1 MMAIIDANIAFD
13 EQERADMAELVDINT
28 QLKILEAKKK
38 TISEKV
44 KSAMV
49 NKKIDKVDINGS
61 KLSIIQSTRTMVPKK
76 TKDEFIAQLVGL
88 GKQHLVKTSIEP
100 DIESIFA
107 EVDAGTLDSNMV
119 NSYVK
124 VTPVTT
130 LRCDV

>member
-1 MMAIIDANIAFD
+1 MAIIDANIAFD

-28 QLKILEAKKK
+28 QLKVLEEKKK

>member
-1 MMAIIDANIAFD
+1 MTIINANIAFD

-28 QLKILEAKKK
+28 QLKALEAKKK

-44 KSAMV
+44 KTAMV

-61 KLSIIQSTRTMVPKK
+61 KLSIIQSTRKMVSKK

>member
-1 MMAIIDANIAFD
+1 MAIIDANIAFD

-28 QLKILEAKKK
+28 QLKALEAKKK

-61 KLSIIQSTRTMVPKK
+61 KLSIIQSTRTTVPKK

>member
-1 MMAIIDANIAFD
+1 MAIINANIAFD

-28 QLKILEAKKK
+28 QLKALEAKKK

-61 KLSIIQSTRTMVPKK
+61 KLSIIQSTRKMVSKK

-88 GKQHLVKTSIEP
+88 GKKHLVKTSIEP

-124 VTPVTT
+124 VAPVTT

>member
-1 MMAIIDANIAFD
+1 MAIIDANIAFD

-28 QLKILEAKKK
+28 QLKVLEAKKK

-76 TKDEFIAQLVGL
+76 AKDEFIAQLVGL

>member
-1 MMAIIDANIAFD
+1 MAIIDANIAFD

-28 QLKILEAKKK
+28 QLKALEARKK

-61 KLSIIQSTRTMVPKK
+61 KLSIIQSTRKMVSKK

-88 GKQHLVKTSIEP
+88 GKKHLIKTSIEP

>member
-1 MMAIIDANIAFD
+1 MAIIDANIAFD

-28 QLKILEAKKK
+28 QLKALEAKKK

-61 KLSIIQSTRTMVPKK
+61 KLSIIQSTRTMVSKK

>member
-1 MMAIIDANIAFD
+1 MAIIDANIAFD

-28 QLKILEAKKK
+28 QLKALEAKKK

-49 NKKIDKVDINGS
+49 NKKIDKVDIDGS
-61 KLSIIQSTRTMVPKK
+61 KLSIIQSTRTMVSKK

>member
-1 MMAIIDANIAFD
+1 MAIINANIAFD

-28 QLKILEAKKK
+28 QLKALEAKKK

-61 KLSIIQSTRTMVPKK
+61 KLSIIQSTRKMVSKK

-88 GKQHLVKTSIEP
+88 GKKHLVKTSIEP

>member
-1 MMAIIDANIAFD
+1 MAIIDANIAFD
-13 EQERADMAELVDINT
+13 EQERADMAELIDINT
-28 QLKILEAKKK
+28 QLKVLEAKKK

-61 KLSIIQSTRTMVPKK
+61 KLSIIQSTRTMVSKK

>member
-1 MMAIIDANIAFD
+1 MASINANIAFD

-28 QLKILEAKKK
+28 QLKALEARKK

-61 KLSIIQSTRTMVPKK
+61 KLSIIQSTRKMVSKK

-88 GKQHLVKTSIEP
+88 GKKHRIKTSIDP

>member
-1 MMAIIDANIAFD
+1 MAIIDANIAFD

-28 QLKILEAKKK
+28 QLKVLEAKKK

-88 GKQHLVKTSIEP
+88 GKPHLVKTSIEP

-119 NSYVK
+119 NSYIK

>member
-1 MMAIIDANIAFD
+1 MAIIDANIAFD

-61 KLSIIQSTRTMVPKK
+61 KLSIIQSTRTMVSKK

>member
-1 MMAIIDANIAFD
+1 
-13 EQERADMAELVDINT
+13 MAELVDINT
-28 QLKILEAKKK
+28 QLKALEARKK

>member
-1 MMAIIDANIAFD
+1 MAIIDANIAFD

-28 QLKILEAKKK
+28 QSKILEAKKK

>member
-1 MMAIIDANIAFD
+1 MTIINANIAFD

-28 QLKILEAKKK
+28 QLKALEARKK

-61 KLSIIQSTRTMVPKK
+61 KLSIIQSTRKMVSKK

-88 GKQHLVKTSIEP
+88 GKKHLIKTSIEP

>member
-1 MMAIIDANIAFD
+1 MAIIDANITFD

-28 QLKILEAKKK
+28 QLKVLEAKKK

>member
-1 MMAIIDANIAFD
+1 MAIIDANIAFD
-13 EQERADMAELVDINT
+13 EQERADMAELIDINT
-28 QLKILEAKKK
+28 QLKALEAKKK

>member
-1 MMAIIDANIAFD
+1 MAIIDANIAFD

-28 QLKILEAKKK
+28 QLKALEAKKK

-44 KSAMV
+44 KSAMI
-49 NKKIDKVDINGS
+49 NKKIDKVDIDGS

>member
-1 MMAIIDANIAFD
+1 MAIINANIAFD

-28 QLKILEAKKK
+28 QLKALEARKK

-61 KLSIIQSTRTMVPKK
+61 KLSIIQSTRKMVPKK

-88 GKQHLVKTSIEP
+88 GKKHLVKTSIEP

-107 EVDAGTLDSNMV
+107 EVDAGTFDSNMV

>member
-1 MMAIIDANIAFD
+1 MAIIDANIAFD
-13 EQERADMAELVDINT
+13 EQERADMAELIDINT
-28 QLKILEAKKK
+28 QLKVLEAKKK
-38 TISEKV
+38 TISEKI

>member
-1 MMAIIDANIAFD
+1 MTIINANIAFD

-28 QLKILEAKKK
+28 QLKALEARKK

-61 KLSIIQSTRTMVPKK
+61 KLSMIQSTRKMVSKK

-88 GKQHLVKTSIEP
+88 GKKHLVKTSIEP

>member
-1 MMAIIDANIAFD
+1 MAIINANIAFD

-28 QLKILEAKKK
+28 QLKALEARKK

-61 KLSIIQSTRTMVPKK
+61 RLSIIQSTRKMVSKK

-88 GKQHLVKTSIEP
+88 GKKHLVKTSIEP

>member
-1 MMAIIDANIAFD
+1 MTIINANIAFD

-28 QLKILEAKKK
+28 QLKALEAKKK

-44 KSAMV
+44 KTAMV

>member
-1 MMAIIDANIAFD
+1 MAIIDANITFD

-28 QLKILEAKKK
+28 QLKALEAKKK

>member
-1 MMAIIDANIAFD
+1 MAIINANIAFD

-28 QLKILEAKKK
+28 QLKALEARKK

-61 KLSIIQSTRTMVPKK
+61 KLSIIQSTRKMVSKK

-88 GKQHLVKTSIEP
+88 GKKHLVKTSIEP

-124 VTPVTT
+124 VAPVTT

>member
-1 MMAIIDANIAFD
+1 MEIINANIAFD

-28 QLKILEAKKK
+28 QLKALEAKKK

-61 KLSIIQSTRTMVPKK
+61 KLSIIQSTRKVVSKK

-88 GKQHLVKTSIEP
+88 GKKHLVKTSIEP

>member
-1 MMAIIDANIAFD
+1 MTIINANIAFD

-28 QLKILEAKKK
+28 QLKALEAKKK

-49 NKKIDKVDINGS
+49 NKKIDKVDIDGS

>member
-1 MMAIIDANIAFD
+1 MAIIDANIAFD

-28 QLKILEAKKK
+28 QLKALEAKKK

-49 NKKIDKVDINGS
+49 NKKIDKVDIDGS

-119 NSYVK
+119 NSYIK

>member
-1 MMAIIDANIAFD
+1 MAIIDANIAFD
-13 EQERADMAELVDINT
+13 EQERADMAELVYINT
-28 QLKILEAKKK
+28 QLKALEAKKK

-49 NKKIDKVDINGS
+49 NKKIDKVDIDGS
-61 KLSIIQSTRTMVPKK
+61 KLSIIQSTRTMVPNK

>member
-1 MMAIIDANIAFD
+1 MSIIDANIAFD
-13 EQERADMAELVDINT
+13 EQERADMAELVYINT
-28 QLKILEAKKK
+28 QLKALEAKKK

-49 NKKIDKVDINGS
+49 NKKIDKVDIDGS

>member
-1 MMAIIDANIAFD
+1 MAIIDANIAFD

-49 NKKIDKVDINGS
+49 NKKIDKVDIDGS

>member
-1 MMAIIDANIAFD
+1 MAIIDANIAFD

-28 QLKILEAKKK
+28 QLKVLEAKKK
-38 TISEKV
+38 IISEKV

-124 VTPVTT
+124 VTPITT

>member
-1 MMAIIDANIAFD
+1 MAIIDANIAFD

-28 QLKILEAKKK
+28 QLKALEAKKK

-61 KLSIIQSTRTMVPKK
+61 KLSTRTMVSKK

>member
-1 MMAIIDANIAFD
+1 MTIINANIAFD

-28 QLKILEAKKK
+28 QLKALEARKK

-61 KLSIIQSTRTMVPKK
+61 KLSIIQSTRKIVSKK

-88 GKQHLVKTSIEP
+88 GKKHLVKTSIEP

>member
-1 MMAIIDANIAFD
+1 MAD
-13 EQERADMAELVDINT
+13 ETKVAETV
-28 QLKILEAKKK
+28 
-38 TISEKV
+38 SEL
-44 KSAMV
+44 KSA
-49 NKKIDKVDINGS
+49 DEE
-61 KLSIIQSTRTMVPKK
+61 KLREVVEKWFESTRTDGIRIGASMISTAVYAIIKK
-76 TKDEFIAQLVGL
+76 
-88 GKQHLVKTSIEP
+88 HLVKTSIEP